1 MRVLVP
7 DVDVPQYWS
16 YTEPDRIDAATARLA
31 MLRQWISDLSGV
43 AVAKDEITQ
52 AERDAIT
59 AAEKA
64 KAEALFK
71 SLQKQVYNPDKG
83 KK

>member
-1 MRVLVP
+1 M
-7 DVDVPQYWS
+7 DVPQYWS

-31 MLRQWISDLSGV
+31 VLLRRINNLSGV

-52 AERDAIT
+52 AERDKI
-59 AAEKA
+59 AAEQA
-64 KAEALFK
+64 KKSAELFK
-71 SLQKQVYNPDKG
+71 SLQKEVYNPDKG

>member
-1 MRVLVP
+1 M
-7 DVDVPQYWS
+7 DVPQYWS

-31 MLRQWISDLSGV
+31 VLLRRINDLSGV
-43 AVAKDEITQ
+43 AVAKDEMTQ

-71 SLQKQVYNPDKG
+71 SLQKEVYNPDKG
-83 KK
+83 NGKK

>member
-1 MRVLVP
+1 MVP
-7 DVDVPQYWS
+7 PMDVPQYWS
-16 YTEPDRIDAATARLA
+16 YAEPDRIDAATARLA
-31 MLRQWISDLSGV
+31 VLRRWIDDLSGV
-43 AVAKDEITQ
+43 VVAKDEMTQ

-71 SLQKQVYNPDKG
+71 SLQKEVYNPDKG